1 MGTNKGTAIPSE
13 DKDARIQ
20 ISHPCVP
27 HFQVAVTLGNEQG
40 QKSRVNRGKAW
51 SATGIGRA
59 SPNAT
64 MAVCVHSEATQDIFL
79 RRLCGIRGV
88 LASSLLVM
96 AGLSIHIKVT
106 TPWHYLQTFVF
117 PLNITLPRKKGSNV

>member
-1 MGTNKGTAIPSE
+1 MGTKKSSAIPSE
-13 DKDARIQ
+13 DEDARIR

-40 QKSRVNRGKAW
+40 QKSHVNRGKAW
-51 SATGIGRA
+51 SAIGIGRA

-64 MAVCVHSEATQDIFL
+64 LAVRVYSKATQDIFL
-79 RRLCGIRGV
+79 RCLRGICGV

-96 AGLSIHIKVT
+96 AGFIH
-106 TPWHYLQTFVF
+106 PHQ
-117 PLNITLPRKKGSNV
+117 G

>member
-1 MGTNKGTAIPSE
+1 MGTKKSSAIPSE

-51 SATGIGRA
+51 SAIGIGRT

-64 MAVCVHSEATQDIFL
+64 LAVRVYSKATRDIFISQMSTRHL
-79 RRLCGIRGV
+79 WGP
-88 LASSLLVM
+88 SLL
-96 AGLSIHIKVT
+96 ALGNGWFYPSTSRLGLLGT
-106 TPWHYLQTFVF
+106 TSRPSFSH
-117 PLNITLPRKKGSNV
+117 